1 MPRNFQNTN
10 YQGAVVSKQLAT
22 ALKAHPIG
30 RELLRFDAQGEQTVM
45 QVRLPEKG
53 RYVLLQIGEN
63 TYRRTFVE
71 VQSVDE
77 RNLRVLKG
85 LNIGDVIITEGAFY
99 LIDKH

>member
-1 MPRNFQNTN
+1 MHIQNHN
-10 YQGAVVSKQLAT
+10 SLIIPKDAVLQS
-22 ALKAHPIG
+22 
-30 RELLRFDAQGEQTVM
+30 
-45 QVRLPEKG
+45 EKG

-85 LNIGDVIITEGAFY
+85 LNVGDVIITEGAFY